1 MTCAVIG
8 FSLLVPATSPRAA
21 SARRQVLAVATQAVA
36 VPPAPQ
42 APPAASPVPSVIG
55 RRPTPAD
62 GLPTYAQDEHWLDG
76 DGHSW
81 SMRDQGAGRSM
92 WLFQE
97 PAGPPLDEIGGQRP
111 VAAYG
116 TRRLTAAYAGPA
128 LGVVRA
134 TDGAAL
140 DIGFTQSGGLD
151 EMLLSAFC
159 ALTECRVARWYDQS
173 GHGNDATQEDAAAR
187 PAIRLSHRVGNAVSV
202 IWDYE
207 TTGGSPP
214 RFLVLPEAVS
224 LDSGSMGILWTGRFH
239 NASMV
244 SPLVELGTD
253 EDPFGFGFWD
263 AHGDF
268 YIGDAKHV
276 GELPGHATTTAAVG
290 LISAGSDGVTTS
302 YRNHLLQVGRL
313 ASATHAGGF
322 IGKTAAFRQF
332 AMMELSSLVLYNRP
346 FSPGDRFYG
355 VQALSETFA
364 IPQQQQDTYV
374 VDGDSMTQGIASL
387 YLQSYQRDMERLLP
401 PDLVLYNAAW
411 AGKTLDGKD
420 GLMDRFAAFTAKLYN
435 PHARHNVLSVLAGT
449 NDLQN
454 GRTGRQVFDLMR
466 QYAAEAHR
474 AGFRL
479 VVCTVL
485 PRQSFTPS
493 AEAERQRLNALLQ
506 SGWRGLRRRARR
518 PCRRPGAGRAGGLAQ
533 PERVHLGR
541 HPPHRLRLPDAGER
555 HGRDGQ
561 PAGAVRPVTAPLA
574 SCRLAGRSVA
584 ILRRAPHAASP
595 ACAGH
600 RVSLPAVVG
609 RRGRRPRR
617 LEGGAADQLRSAL
630 PRRAARSA
638 CRTGRPAAGVRV
650 NAHGA
655 GPGLAAAAWQ
665 PGRGAAAHPHLQQ
678 QPPPARRHQPAP
690 VPARPPGTRWRC
702 CWPTV
707 PTW

>member
-1 MTCAVIG
+1 MAIHVGGRLACAVIG

-42 APPAASPVPSVIG
+42 APPAAPPVPSVIG

-81 SMRDQGAGRSM
+81 SMRDQGGGRSM

-420 GLMDRFAAFTAKLYN
+420 GLVDRFAGFTAKLYN

-454 GRTGRQVFDLMR
+454 GRTARQVFDLMR

-485 PRQSFTPS
+485 PRQSFTPA

-506 SGWRGLRRRARR
+506 SGWRDFADGLVD
-518 PCRRPGAGRAGGLAQ
+518 LAAD
-533 PERVHLGR
+533 PVLGVAEAWRNPNVYISDGIHLTDYGY
-541 HPPHRLRLPDAGER
+541 
-555 HGRDGQ
+555 Q
-561 PAGAVRPVTAPLA
+561 TLA
-574 SCRLAGRSVA
+574 SDMAETVNRL
-584 ILRRAPHAASP
+584 
-595 ACAGH
+595 
-600 RVSLPAVVG
+600 
-609 RRGRRPRR
+609 
-617 LEGGAADQLRSAL
+617 
-630 PRRAARSA
+630 
-638 CRTGRPAAGVRV
+638 VR
-650 NAHGA
+650 
-655 GPGLAAAAWQ
+655 
-665 PGRGAAAHPHLQQ
+665 
-678 QPPPARRHQPAP
+678 
-690 VPARPPGTRWRC
+690 
-702 CWPTV
+702 
-707 PTW
+707 